1 MSSSKLDPE
10 RWEKVKDIF
19 SGAAELPDD
28 QTRLDFVEKQS
39 AGDPAVRGEVLRLLH
54 FTPAANSSGA
64 FIDRAPLPDGMM
76 QQAAGR
82 ADNWGGSLIPGEV
95 LGGRFKVIRRVGAG
109 GMGEVYQAEDQS
121 LGARIAIKTIRPEIA
136 GDAHMLSRFKREIH
150 LARQV
155 THPNVCRVYDLV
167 SVKRE
172 ATGAPLDFLTMEF
185 LDGETLS
192 QRLRAKGPLP
202 LKEAL
207 PLIEQ
212 MTAGLAAA
220 HHAGVVHRD
229 LKSSNVFLANENGA
243 TRVVLTDFGLARSTS
258 SGDAATQTGSG
269 FGAGTPLYMA
279 PEQLEGKP
287 AGPPADIYALGIVMY
302 EMAVNALPYQN
313 ESPLLIAVKRL
324 KEKPQ
329 APRLVNQQVDARW
342 ESVILR
348 CLELL
353 PGDRFPSAEAVSQAL
368 ESRSSLSLPYIR
380 TSQKRTLGSW
390 GVAVAAVA
398 MLGVTGL
405 YYLSKP
411 PDLNPEAQR
420 LYRDGV
426 NAIAD
431 GSFLTASKQLEKVA
445 AQRPD
450 HLPAAVRLAEA
461 FAEMDQPGKA
471 NQQLLRVAGQWEFG
485 SSNRLLR
492 EGVRLYLLH
501 DYDSAI
507 AAMKKRADG
516 ASADEWAT
524 ARLDLARMYQRASL
538 LQEAEREYQA
548 VLGKDAS
555 YPSALLQ
562 LGVVSGQMGNRPA
575 ADKYFERAVAA
586 YRASGNVEGQGEA
599 ALQRAVMYSD
609 VFDPSLEV
617 STTAAQQALKLSEQ
631 GGSPA
636 LEARAKLALAKA
648 LVLGSDPA
656 KGVTLAEQA
665 IESARKHGFELLTA
679 QGLNDLGLAQVSL
692 SQGRKAERMYAE
704 SLKIA
709 KSNGAPFYEASAQI
723 GLVMAHILMDEPVSD
738 TDKDEM
744 ETVSAVS
751 KFAEKGHYRSLAL
764 LALKTRGDHLSNKE
778 KYSEAGDVYRYAI
791 QLQDKPWEESSRM
804 RFELQLANVLAA
816 AGDYPEALNIYRKVA
831 AHFGQ
836 RQAPSLYYWRSSMR
850 LSSALLALG
859 RYDEAI
865 HHAETLLNDPRQKS
879 SDFKRRTRLALVRAL
894 YMKGQPQQAIAELT
908 RLREEFSQ
916 IVERESVQRLD
927 LQQCIVLGFGK
938 RPREAIRLC
947 TLVRN
952 SNPSVP
958 FFQTETLQPLA
969 QAYLELGQYQQAA
982 KHAEAAAQLY
992 SQRKIDV
999 FMSLALVAAAQHGA
1013 GDETSAD
1020 ANRKKSKAA
1029 FEEATRTWSEEDKKS
1044 YLSGPV
1050 MQNVVRQAKLLL

>member
-19 SGAAELPDD
+19 AEAAELPDD
-28 QTRLDFVEKQS
+28 QARLDFVEKQS
-39 AGDPAVRGEVLRLLH
+39 AGDPAVRAEVLRLLH

-64 FIDRAPLPDGMM
+64 FIDRAPLPDGIM

-82 ADNWGGSLIPGEV
+82 MDNSGGSLIPGEV

-121 LGARIAIKTIRPEIA
+121 LGVRIAIKTIRPEIA
-136 GDAHMLSRFKREIH
+136 GDAHMLSRFKREIY

-229 LKSSNVFLANENGA
+229 LKSSNVFLANENGT

-258 SGDAATQTGSG
+258 SGEAATQTGSG
-269 FGAGTPLYMA
+269 WGAGTPLYMA

-329 APRLVNQQVDARW
+329 APRLVNPQVDARW

-353 PGDRFPSAEAVSQAL
+353 PGDRFPSADAVSHAL

-380 TSQKRTLGSW
+380 TSQKRTLGWW
-390 GVAVAAVA
+390 GAALAAVV

-501 DYDSAI
+501 DYDGAI
-507 AAMKKRADG
+507 AEMKKRADG
-516 ASADEWAT
+516 ASADEWTT

-555 YPSALLQ
+555 HPSALLQ

-575 ADKYFERAVAA
+575 ADKYFERAVTA

-609 VFDPSLEV
+609 VFTYDLEKA
-617 STTAAQQALKLSEQ
+617 TAAASHASILAEQ
-631 GGSPA
+631 GGRPA
-636 LEARAKLALAKA
+636 LKARAQLVLAKVAVMRSDPEKGQALAQEAIALAK
-648 LVLGSDPA
+648 
-656 KGVTLAEQA
+656 KF
-665 IESARKHGFELLTA
+665 GFELLAA
-679 QGLNDLGLAQVSL
+679 QGLNDLGLAQISL
-692 SQGRKAERMYAE
+692 RQGKEPERVFTEA
-704 SLKIA
+704 LKIA
-709 KSNGAPFYEASAQI
+709 NENGAPLYEARAKL
-723 GLVMAHILMDEPVSD
+723 GLAKAYVRLNTKDLEKTGMALTSE
-738 TDKDEM
+738 
-744 ETVSAVS
+744 ALA
-751 KFAEKGHYRSLAL
+751 FAEKGHYRLEEYDAWKTKGDILFVKAKFGKAAEYYRKAVELA
-764 LALKTRGDHLSNKE
+764 
-778 KYSEAGDVYRYAI
+778 
-791 QLQDKPWEESSRM
+791 DKPWELKIRK
-804 RFELQLANVLAA
+804 RFALQLATVVLKQ
-816 AGDYPEALNIYRKVA
+816 GGYPEAIKLYRDLIQ
-831 AHFGQ
+831 FYGQ
-836 RQAPSLYYWRSSMR
+836 DQPRPLTYWNCKARLINAMRSMGR
-850 LSSALLALG
+850 NKEAL
-859 RYDEAI
+859 EAS
-865 HHAETLLNDPRQKS
+865 EELLNDSAQKNPALKHGVMVDRAAALTYLGKMDEATRELEKLKRVAVGRDLNRDQDINFHLCFINAFGHQPKEGLRQCS
-879 SDFKRRTRLALVRAL
+879 LLRDADPAPASLMGDIHIAL
-894 YMKGQPQQAIAELT
+894 
-908 RLREEFSQ
+908 SQ
-916 IVERESVQRLD
+916 VYLD
-927 LQQCIVLGFGK
+927 LHDYENAVKEGEEAAAFLEQS
-938 RPREAIRLC
+938 RPIDSFMSFALI
-947 TLVRN
+947 
-952 SNPSVP
+952 
-958 FFQTETLQPLA
+958 A
-969 QAYLELGQYQQAA
+969 AA
-982 KHAEAAAQLY
+982 KEGSGNSSGAEAARRQ
-992 SQRKIDV
+992 SIEV
-999 FMSLALVAAAQHGA
+999 FRNAS
-1013 GDETSAD
+1013 
-1020 ANRKKSKAA
+1020 
-1029 FEEATRTWSEEDKKS
+1029 RTWSDEDKTFF
-1044 YLSGPV
+1044 LSSPV
-1050 MQNVVRQAKLLL
+1050 MQQVIRQAKLRM